1 MDFLNFVFDPL
12 NFAGGFAAASAVYGA
27 KSVVSKWSQS
37 GVAAKIESVSSEY
50 KLLYPGLNSA
60 FEKAESSAQAFKHD
74 FQIAFPDAVIP
85 IPVIF
90 TKLDI
95 MQKLLNGMLTDF
107 NALDNQH
114 LKRDAVAKIEKSL
127 AEKNKSFNAIL
138 SDTEFLI
145 NGNFKNFRSNMAELA
160 GFKDALS
167 GLQEH
172 LADAQEAYAKA
183 EQVYDKVYLEKIP
196 PALFEAE
203 KACDRFA
210 GMVEQAGYSSTE
222 AIFMTVDESVQKK
235 AETNMRRA
243 LNHLNRVLNYGQTAM
258 RETSKMRQ
266 RLRSWPPR
274 TAEQTVAYNLALE
287 SLMDAESRPYDKG
300 NPVDEFDVA
309 TLPYLRYLHDRAGK
323 RR

>member
-1 MDFLNFVFDPL
+1 MDILNFVFDPL

-37 GVAAKIESVSSEY
+37 GVATKIESVSSEY
-50 KLLYPGLNSA
+50 KLLYPGFNSA

-74 FQIAFPDAVIP
+74 FRIAFPDAVIP
-85 IPVIF
+85 IPSIF
-90 TKLDI
+90 TRLDT
-95 MQKLLNGMLTDF
+95 MKTLLNGMLADF

-114 LKRDAVAKIEKSL
+114 LKRDAVARIEKSL
-127 AEKNKSFNAIL
+127 AEKKKSFTATL

-145 NGNFKNFRSNMAELA
+145 NGNAKNFRENMAELTK
-160 GFKDALS
+160 FKDTLKN
-167 GLQEH
+167 LQER
-172 LADAQEAYAKA
+172 LTEAKDQYAVA

-203 KACDRFA
+203 KAWDRFA
-210 GMVEQAGYSSTE
+210 GMVAQAGYSSE
-222 AIFMTVDESVQKK
+222 DAIFMTVDESVQKK
-235 AETNMRRA
+235 AETTVRRA
-243 LNHLNRVLNYGQTAM
+243 ENHLNRVLNYGQSAM

-287 SLMDAESRPYDKG
+287 SLMDAESRPYDKA